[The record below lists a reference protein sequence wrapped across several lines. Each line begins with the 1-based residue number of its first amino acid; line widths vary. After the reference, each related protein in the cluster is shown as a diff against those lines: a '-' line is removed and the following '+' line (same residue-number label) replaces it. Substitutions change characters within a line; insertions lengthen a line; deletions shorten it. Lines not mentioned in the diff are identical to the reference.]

1 LDEKFILALFSWM
14 KMAISI
20 LTKDG
25 TSTNQLENKSS
36 FFEHESPIMY
46 RIMAI
51 LEALS
56 CFEVPSQ
63 RVLK

>member
-14 KMAISI
+14 KKAISI

-25 TSTNQLENKSS
+25 MSTNQLEHESS
-36 FFEHESPIMY
+36 FFEHESPILY
-46 RIMAI
+46 RIMSI
-51 LEALS
+51 LEALP